1 MGKYIA
7 AAASLAVLILIIWGM
22 RNFENSPHNATPAL
36 DSAVPV
42 RVATAE
48 LRDVSDS
55 ATTIGTVQA
64 YNTVLVRP
72 RVDGQLERVTFVEGQ
87 DVRRGDVL
95 AQIDPRPLEAQLHA
109 ALAQRDKDAAQLAN
123 AEHDLE
129 RFADLAHRGAIS
141 AQTLDSN
148 RAQVNQLKAA
158 IKADEA
164 QIDNARIQ
172 LEYATIRAPLDGRTG
187 ARLIDAGNMVHASDN
202 NGLVTITQ
210 IHPIFVTFSLPQDKL
225 SALVAG
231 QSQSALR
238 VIALSRDSNEQL
250 AAGEL
255 SLIDNQI
262 DAASGTIRC
271 KATFDN
277 ASGQLWPGQFVTARI
292 VLGVRHNAVT
302 IPAAAVQSG
311 SDGANAF
318 VISEK
323 NIAELRH
330 VEIARADDDRDV
342 VIRGLS
348 AGERVVTEGQY
359 KIESGTRVRILD
371 TGAAPK

>member
-7 AAASLAVLILIIWGM
+7 AASLALLILIVWGI
-22 RNFENSPHNATPAL
+22 RNLETAPRNAAPTPDDL
-36 DSAVPV
+36 VPV
-42 RVATAE
+42 RIATAE
-48 LRDVSDS
+48 LGDVPDS
-55 ATTIGTVQA
+55 VTAIGTVQA
-64 YNTVLVRP
+64 YNTVLVRA
-72 RVDGQLERVTFVEGQ
+72 RVDGQLERVMFAEGQ
-87 DVRRGDVL
+87 DVHRGDVL

-109 ALAQRDKDAAQLAN
+109 ALAQRDKDAALLAN

-129 RFADLAHRGAIS
+129 RFSDLAHRGAIS

-158 IKADEA
+158 IKANNA

-202 NGLVTITQ
+202 NGLVLITQ
-210 IHPIFVTFSLPQDKL
+210 VHPIFVTFSLTQDKL

-231 QSQSALR
+231 QHQSPLHVVALD
-238 VIALSRDSNEQL
+238 RDSNDQL

-262 DAASGTIRC
+262 DATSGTIRC

-277 ASGQLWPGQFVTARI
+277 ASGRLWPGQFVTARI

-302 IPAAAVQSG
+302 VPATAVQSG
-311 SDGANAF
+311 ADGATVF
-318 VISEK
+318 VINEK
-323 NIAELRH
+323 NVADLRH
-330 VEIARADDDRDV
+330 IGIARADDDHNV

-348 AGERVVTEGQY
+348 AGERVVIEGQY
-359 KIESGTRVRILD
+359 KIESGTHIRIL
-371 TGAAPK
+371 GSGVAPN